1 MTGTTQKQ
9 QKVKIE
15 DGQDC
20 NNMVVMV
27 YILLIKCCNYIQ
39 DRAPK
44 IAKLPYKWFN
54 YGLW

>member
-20 NNMVVMV
+20 NTMVV
-27 YILLIKCCNYIQ
+27 ICCNGVYFVDHMLQ
-39 DRAPK
+39 
-44 IAKLPYKWFN
+44 LYT
-54 YGLW
+54 G